1 MQVEGR
7 LHSSGTAPSP
17 AIRLITDG
25 YVEAIGMSVVRGRS
39 MQASDIVSGAP
50 PVAVINE
57 RLASLAWPG
66 EDPIGKRLSTW
77 THQPDTPEWREV
89 VGVVSDA
96 RSFGPDTPPV
106 PELFLPYTQPPLSAW
121 GTFQRSM
128 ALVVRTTGD
137 PAGYAPSLRR
147 VVRSVD
153 SSLPLYDVLTMK
165 EALSADAAGAR
176 FSTWL
181 LSLLAAAGLVLA
193 AVGIYGVVAYFVTQR
208 TPEIGLRLALGA
220 TPRSVLM
227 MVVRHGAAL
236 TVAGVTIGLT
246 GALAAT
252 RMVTTMLFEITATD
266 PPAYAGGAIALLAIA
281 LFACVVPALRAV
293 RVSPMQSLAEL

>member
-1 MQVEGR
+1 
-7 LHSSGTAPSP
+7 
-17 AIRLITDG
+17 
-25 YVEAIGMSVVRGRS
+25 
-39 MQASDIVSGAP
+39 
-50 PVAVINE
+50 
-57 RLASLAWPG
+57 
-66 EDPIGKRLSTW
+66 
-77 THQPDTPEWREV
+77 
-89 VGVVSDA
+89 
-96 RSFGPDTPPV
+96 
-106 PELFLPYTQPPLSAW
+106 
-121 GTFQRSM
+121 M

-227 MVVRHGAAL
+227 MVLRHGAAL
-236 TVAGVTIGLT
+236 TAAGIVIGLS

-266 PPAYAGGAIALLAIA
+266 PPAYAAGAIALLAIA
-281 LFACVVPALRAV
+281 LFACVVPAVRAV
-293 RVSPMQSLAEL
+293 RVSPIQSLAEP